1 MTKKQE
7 EESACER
14 VPEESEGKP
23 DEEQELVEEIE
34 SFNDALSKI
43 GKTAQEAT
51 DSLDQF
57 HKVWEQEIE
66 SLNDALSEIGKTA
79 QEAADS
85 WDQFHKVW
93 EQAIE
98 AVAKKLA
105 EKFAKIE
112 REETNNW
119 RKLHGKPMRRRGGW
133 HGRI

>member
-14 VPEESEGKP
+14 VPDESEGKP
-23 DEEQELVEEIE
+23 DQEQELVE
-34 SFNDALSKI
+34 
-43 GKTAQEAT
+43 
-51 DSLDQF
+51 
-57 HKVWEQEIE
+57 
-66 SLNDALSEIGKTA
+66 ALSEIGKTA
-79 QEAADS
+79 QEATDS
-85 WDQFHKVW
+85 WDQFHRVW

>member
-14 VPEESEGKP
+14 VPDES
-23 DEEQELVEEIE
+23 EQELLEEIE
-34 SFNDALSKI
+34 SF
-43 GKTAQEAT
+43 
-51 DSLDQF
+51 
-57 HKVWEQEIE
+57 
-66 SLNDALSEIGKTA
+66 NDALSEIGKTA
-79 QEAADS
+79 QEATDS
-85 WDQFHKVW
+85 WDQFHRVW

>member
-23 DEEQELVEEIE
+23 DQEQELVEEIE
-34 SFNDALSKI
+34 SF
-43 GKTAQEAT
+43 
-51 DSLDQF
+51 
-57 HKVWEQEIE
+57 
-66 SLNDALSEIGKTA
+66 NDALSEIGKTA

>member
-14 VPEESEGKP
+14 VPDESEGKP
-23 DEEQELVEEIE
+23 DQEQELVEEIE
-34 SFNDALSKI
+34 SFNDALS
-43 GKTAQEAT
+43 
-51 DSLDQF
+51 
-57 HKVWEQEIE
+57 
-66 SLNDALSEIGKTA
+66 EIGKTV

-85 WDQFHKVW
+85 WDQFHRVW